1 MTEEIRDIP
10 KLAPI
15 AEMDLDQEF
24 WAHCAEEK
32 LHFQKCDDC
41 GSWRHL
47 PRYMCSKCG
56 SANWQWAQSSGKGE
70 IYSWTITHQALL
82 PFFKQN
88 VPYATIVVEMEE
100 GVRMVSGLKGLDFDD
115 LELGLKVEARYEDVS
130 GGKLPV
136 FYPAKK

>member
-10 KLAPI
+10 KLAPHTT
-15 AEMDLDQEF
+15 MDLDEQY
-24 WAHCAEEK
+24 WAHCAEAQ

-88 VPYATIVVEMEE
+88 VPYASIIVEMEE
-100 GVRMVSGLKGLDFDD
+100 GVRMVSGLKGMDLKD
-115 LELGLKVEARYEDVS
+115 LELGLKVEVHFEDIS
-130 GGKLPV
+130 GGKLPI